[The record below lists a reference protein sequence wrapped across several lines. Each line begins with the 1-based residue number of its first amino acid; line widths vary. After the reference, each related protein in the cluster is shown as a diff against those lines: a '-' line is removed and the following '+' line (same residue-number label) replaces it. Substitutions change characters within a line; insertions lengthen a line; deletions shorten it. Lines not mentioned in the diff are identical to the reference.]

1 MTDPSDHW
9 AQVYAARATH
19 EVSWYQIRP
28 ETSLKLIANLGI
40 QPDDAVIDVG
50 GGASNLVDHLL
61 EQGFTDVTVLDI
73 STAALSAVKVRLG
86 KGGEAFTGW
95 RVTSPTGGP
104 RVPTAFGTTVR
115 YSIS

>member
-19 EVSWYQIRP
+19 EVGWYQIRP

-50 GGASNLVDHLL
+50 GGASNLD
-61 EQGFTDVTVLDI
+61 
-73 STAALSAVKVRLG
+73 
-86 KGGEAFTGW
+86 
-95 RVTSPTGGP
+95 
-104 RVPTAFGTTVR
+104 
-115 YSIS
+115 

>member
-9 AQVYAARATH
+9 AQVYAACATH
-19 EVSWYQIRP
+19 EASWYQIRP

-73 STAALSAVKVRLG
+73 STATLSAVPCHPGSRGAEIHLWG
-86 KGGEAFTGW
+86 F
-95 RVTSPTGGP
+95 SPLL
-104 RVPTAFGTTVR
+104 TACCQPIGR
-115 YSIS
+115 NAKLLRM